1 MGKMKREYESLVEQG
16 VLVGNEIE
24 HNAMRKYTAT
34 QYKLGNDPYNLWDT
48 DDRGDNRVDMDR
60 LWEAL

>member
-1 MGKMKREYESLVEQG
+1 MGKMKREWESLVEQG
-16 VLVGNEIE
+16 DVGLGLGSGVAIE
-24 HNAMRKYTAT
+24 HNKYA
-34 QYKLGNDPYNLWDT
+34 KLGSKDEWNLWDT